1 MQPWEYKVLHRQ
13 RAVMSSTIGEW
24 DSAVVSQLPQLGGEG
39 WELVAVVPRSSTP
52 GTASGG
58 VTSDELWIFKRPKTM
73 LDAETTVVVAQ
84 AIEPPPLL
92 APADDAVAIEP
103 AARHDPADG

>member
-13 RAVMSSTIGEW
+13 RAVSTGGVSDW
-24 DSAVVSQLPQLGGEG
+24 DSGVVGQLPQLGSEG

-58 VTSDELWIFKRPKTM
+58 VTSDELWVFKRPKTM
-73 LDAETTVVVAQ
+73 LEAETTVVVAQ
-84 AIEPPPLL
+84 ASEP
-92 APADDAVAIEP
+92 ASVAAGVGEAVARQQTES
-103 AARHDPADG
+103 